1 MDIRPVK
8 TEADHEAALKEIEE
22 LMDAEEGTPR
32 SDRLHVL
39 ATLVSA
45 YENEHFPIDL
55 PDPVEAIK
63 FRMEQAGLARQK
75 LEPLLGGA
83 NRVTEILNRTRALSI
98 GMIRR
103 LHAELGIPL
112 ESLIREYRT
121 ASPRR
126 RHRRS
131 AQRGRTRSA
140 A

>member
-8 TEADHEAALKEIEE
+8 TEADYEAALKEIEE
-22 LMDAEEGTPR
+22 IMDAEEGTPQ

-39 ATLVSA
+39 ATLVGA

-63 FRMEQAGLARQK
+63 FRMEQAGLTRQE
-75 LEPLLGGA
+75 LEPILGGR
-83 NRVTEILNRTRALSI
+83 NRVSEILNRTRALSI

-112 ESLIREYRT
+112 ESLIREYPT

-126 RHRRS
+126 RYRRS
-131 AQRGRTRSA
+131 PPRTRTRRA